1 MNFLSGVK
9 PKSVLGRKLSN
20 RYLSRDAFTSSK
32 RTGGRGI
39 RRLGSVFKTRRS
51 LFEIK
56 FTVMKIFVLVFLLIL
71 VIYTIPTFRFMI
83 HSNLVE
89 YILTDEQKAMYS
101 TGVEGE
107 IFIAPK
113 YLSTDTFIVH
123 DADIVE
129 IAEGSLVEDVLSGYP
144 VGILV
149 KDEKPRIRLFSDPEF
164 KNNLFIKVKNP
175 VKQNKDAETTS
186 SSTVVELADA
196 QEDKGMDTYSF
207 DATVFTGGGYGELI
221 AKLPPQEGNIKA
233 GDMIYIQTVRGLR
246 PVAVVSRISDEDS
259 SGSTFSFVYAQLL
272 ASPQK
277 LYKVKFINE

>member
-32 RTGGRGI
+32 RAGGRGI

-56 FTVMKIFVLVFLLIL
+56 FTVMKVLMVLFLFVLIV
-71 VIYTIPTFRFMI
+71 YTIPTFRFMI

-89 YILTDEQKAMYS
+89 YILNDEQKALYS
-101 TGVEGE
+101 IRYTDE

-123 DADIVE
+123 DADVVTTV
-129 IAEGSLVEDVLSGYP
+129 EGSLVEDGLSGYP
-144 VGILV
+144 VGVFV
-149 KDEKPRIRLFSDPEF
+149 KDDEKPRIRLFSDPDF
-164 KNNLFIKVKNP
+164 RNNLFIKVKNP
-175 VKQNKDAETTS
+175 VKKSEITGTTS
-186 SSTVVELADA
+186 ASTTTESEERDS
-196 QEDKGMDTYSF
+196 YSF
-207 DATVFTGGGYGELI
+207 DSTLFTGGGYGELI

-233 GDMIYIQTVRGLR
+233 GDMVYVQTVRGLR
-246 PVAVVSRISDEDS
+246 PVAVVSRISDEES

>member
-1 MNFLSGVK
+1 MKMNFLSGVK

-32 RTGGRGI
+32 RAGGRGI

-56 FTVMKIFVLVFLLIL
+56 FTVMKVLMLLFLFVLIV
-71 VIYTIPTFRFMI
+71 YTIPTFRFMI

-89 YILTDEQKAMYS
+89 YTLNDEQKALYS
-101 TGVEGE
+101 IRDTDE

-123 DADIVE
+123 DADVVTTV
-129 IAEGSLVEDVLSGYP
+129 EGSLVEDGLSGYP
-144 VGILV
+144 VGVFV
-149 KDEKPRIRLFSDPEF
+149 KDDEKPRIRLFSDPDF
-164 KNNLFIKVKNP
+164 RNNLFIKVKNP
-175 VKQNKDAETTS
+175 VKKSEITGTTS
-186 SSTVVELADA
+186 ASTTTESEERDS
-196 QEDKGMDTYSF
+196 YSF
-207 DATVFTGGGYGELI
+207 DSTLFTGGGYGELI

-233 GDMIYIQTVRGLR
+233 GDMVYVQTVRGLR
-246 PVAVVSRISDEDS
+246 PVAVVSRISDEES